1 MTIKLRLMLLI
12 ATGLLTALI
21 MSLAGYLGNTRM
33 GTAVQDSEL
42 SMTAL
47 RNHMEADMMHDALRA
62 DVLSAMLVGLG
73 KSTSTKAQVS
83 DSLKEHA
90 EHFRQVLADNLKLPL
105 DNTLKANLE
114 KIKPSLDNYISTGER
129 IVTLALD
136 DPDAARGELGTFNAA
151 FSQLEDQMATLSEL
165 IENNTQQAS
174 VGTRQ
179 SISVANFTL
188 GVVLIASLILL
199 LAQGRWVIL
208 SIMGPLQTASRIA
221 DSIAHGNLSEPIVE
235 PVRKDEAS
243 ALIRSLATMQRDLR
257 GMIDVVRS
265 NAHGVN
271 TTSEQLSHGCHEV
284 AGSSQQQSAAASA
297 MAAAAS
303 EMTASIEEITR
314 HAERALAMA
323 NQAETLAKDGGQVI
337 HQVVSDMDGIARSA
351 QQSAQVIRTLD
362 KESEA
367 IYSIIQVI
375 KGIADQTNL
384 LALNAAIEAARA
396 GEQGRGFAVVADEV
410 RNLAGRTS
418 ASTQE
423 IASMVGRIQQST
435 REAVASMEE
444 GVAQVD
450 KGMAVTAD
458 VERSIREILQATLNT
473 TEMVND
479 ISRTIGEQSLASN
492 EIAHQVEM
500 IAQMSESNSRVIGQT
515 ASTTDEL
522 SSLAGQLSQ
531 SVDRFRLYLIDFT
544 HLKSHLVELDIG
556 QGLRTGRGQTCVV
569 RRCARPFAYAAY
581 PIGTT
586 RPAP

>member
-1 MTIKLRLMLLI
+1 MTIKLRLVLLI

-33 GTAVQDSEL
+33 ADAVQDNDV
-42 SMTAL
+42 SMTVL

-73 KSTSTKAQVS
+73 KSTSTPAEVNS
-83 DSLKEHA
+83 SIKEHA
-90 EHFRQVLADNLKLPL
+90 EHFREVLAENLKLPL
-105 DNTLKANLE
+105 DASIKASLE
-114 KIKPSLDNYISTGER
+114 KIKPSLDTYISAGER
-129 IVTLALD
+129 IVALALEN
-136 DPDAARGELGTFNAA
+136 PEAARGELQTFNAA
-151 FSQLEDQMATLSEL
+151 FSQLEEQMAALSEL
-165 IENNTQQAS
+165 IENNTQLTS
-174 VGTRQ
+174 TGTRQ
-179 SISVANFTL
+179 TISNANWTL
-188 GVVLIASLILL
+188 IIVLGASLLLL
-199 LAQGRWVIL
+199 LAQGRWVTL
-208 SIMGPLQTASRIA
+208 SIMGPLRTASRIA
-221 DSIAHGNLSEPIVE
+221 QSIAHGNLSEPIVE
-235 PVRKDEAS
+235 PKNQDEAS

-257 GMIDVVRS
+257 GMIEVVRS

-271 TTSEQLSHGCHEV
+271 GMSERLSQGCHEV
-284 AGSSQQQSAAASA
+284 AGSSQQQSVAAST

-314 HAERALAMA
+314 HAQRALDMA
-323 NQAETLAKDGGQVI
+323 SQAETLAKDGGRVI

-410 RNLAGRTS
+410 RSLAGRTS

-423 IASMVGRIQQST
+423 IASMVGSIQQNT
-435 REAVASMEE
+435 RAAVISMEE

-450 KGMAVTAD
+450 KGMAVTAE
-458 VERSIREILQATLNT
+458 VERAIREILQATLST
-473 TEMVND
+473 TELVND
-479 ISRTIGEQSLASN
+479 ISRTISEQSLASN
-492 EIAHQVEM
+492 EIAHQVER
-500 IAQMSESNSRVIGQT
+500 IAGMSESNSRVIAGT

-531 SVDRFRLYLIDFT
+531 SVDRF
-544 HLKSHLVELDIG
+544 KM
-556 QGLRTGRGQTCVV
+556 
-569 RRCARPFAYAAY
+569 
-581 PIGTT
+581 
-586 RPAP
+586 

>member
-1 MTIKLRLMLLI
+1 MTIKLRLVLLI

-33 GTAVQDSEL
+33 ADAVQDNDV
-42 SMTAL
+42 SMTVL

-73 KSTSTKAQVS
+73 KSTSTPAEVNS
-83 DSLKEHA
+83 SIKEHA
-90 EHFRQVLADNLKLPL
+90 EHFREVLAENLKLPL
-105 DNTLKANLE
+105 DASIKASLE
-114 KIKPSLDNYISTGER
+114 KIKPSLDTYISAGER
-129 IVTLALD
+129 IVALALD
-136 DPDAARGELGTFNAA
+136 NPEAARGELQTFNAA
-151 FSQLEDQMATLSEL
+151 FSQLEEQMAALSEL
-165 IENNTQQAS
+165 IENNTQLTS
-174 VGTRQ
+174 TGTRQ
-179 SISVANFTL
+179 TISNANLTL
-188 GVVLIASLILL
+188 AIVLGASLLLL
-199 LAQGRWVIL
+199 LAQGRWVTL
-208 SIMGPLQTASRIA
+208 SIMGPLRTASRIA
-221 DSIAHGNLSEPIVE
+221 QSIAHGNLSEPIVE
-235 PVRKDEAS
+235 PKNQDEAS

-257 GMIDVVRS
+257 GMIEVVRS

-271 TTSEQLSHGCHEV
+271 GMSERLSQGCHEV
-284 AGSSQQQSAAASA
+284 AGSSQQQSVAAST

-314 HAERALAMA
+314 HAQRALDMA
-323 NQAETLAKDGGQVI
+323 SQAETLAKDGGRVI

-410 RNLAGRTS
+410 RSLAGRTS

-423 IASMVGRIQQST
+423 IASMVGSIQQNT
-435 REAVASMEE
+435 REAVISMEE

-450 KGMAVTAD
+450 KGMAVTAE
-458 VERSIREILQATLNT
+458 VERAIREILQATLST
-473 TEMVND
+473 TELVND
-479 ISRTIGEQSLASN
+479 ISRTISEQSLASN
-492 EIAHQVEM
+492 EIAHQVER
-500 IAQMSESNSRVIGQT
+500 IAGMSESNSRVIAGT

-531 SVDRFRLYLIDFT
+531 SVDRF
-544 HLKSHLVELDIG
+544 KM
-556 QGLRTGRGQTCVV
+556 
-569 RRCARPFAYAAY
+569 
-581 PIGTT
+581 
-586 RPAP
+586 

>member
-1 MTIKLRLMLLI
+1 MKRLGSQPAVLARGTTMTIKLRLVLLI

-33 GTAVQDSEL
+33 ADAVQDNDV
-42 SMTAL
+42 SMTVL

-73 KSTSTKAQVS
+73 KSTSTPAEVNS
-83 DSLKEHA
+83 SIKEHA
-90 EHFRQVLADNLKLPL
+90 EHFREVLADNLKLPL
-105 DNTLKANLE
+105 DASIKASLE
-114 KIKPSLDNYISTGER
+114 KIKPSLDTYISAGER
-129 IVTLALD
+129 IVALALD
-136 DPDAARGELGTFNAA
+136 NPEAARGELQTFNAA
-151 FSQLEDQMATLSEL
+151 FSQLEEQMAALSEL
-165 IENNTQQAS
+165 IENNTQLTS
-174 VGTRQ
+174 TGTRQ
-179 SISVANFTL
+179 TISNANWTL
-188 GVVLIASLILL
+188 IIVLGASLLLL
-199 LAQGRWVIL
+199 LAQGRWVTL
-208 SIMGPLQTASRIA
+208 SIMGPLRTASRIA
-221 DSIAHGNLSEPIVE
+221 QSIAHGNLSEPIAE
-235 PVRKDEAS
+235 PKNQDEAS

-257 GMIDVVRS
+257 GMIEVVRS

-271 TTSEQLSHGCHEV
+271 GMSERLSQGCHEV
-284 AGSSQQQSAAASA
+284 AGSSQQQSVAAST

-314 HAERALAMA
+314 HAQRALDMA
-323 NQAETLAKDGGQVI
+323 SQAETLAKDGGRVI

-410 RNLAGRTS
+410 RSLAGRTS

-423 IASMVGRIQQST
+423 IASMVGSIQQNT
-435 REAVASMEE
+435 REAVISMEE

-450 KGMAVTAD
+450 KGMAVTAE
-458 VERSIREILQATLNT
+458 VERAIREILQATLST
-473 TEMVND
+473 TELVND
-479 ISRTIGEQSLASN
+479 ISRTISEQSLASN
-492 EIAHQVEM
+492 EIAHQVER
-500 IAQMSESNSRVIGQT
+500 IAGMSESNSRVIGET

-522 SSLAGQLSQ
+522 SSLAGKLSQ
-531 SVDRFRLYLIDFT
+531 SVDRFRL
-544 HLKSHLVELDIG
+544 
-556 QGLRTGRGQTCVV
+556 
-569 RRCARPFAYAAY
+569 
-581 PIGTT
+581 
-586 RPAP
+586 

>member
-1 MTIKLRLMLLI
+1 MTIKLRLVLLI

-33 GTAVQDSEL
+33 ADAVQDNDV
-42 SMTAL
+42 SMTVL

-73 KSTSTKAQVS
+73 KSTSTPAEVNS
-83 DSLKEHA
+83 SIKEHA
-90 EHFRQVLADNLKLPL
+90 EHFREVLADNLKLPL
-105 DNTLKANLE
+105 DASIKASLE
-114 KIKPSLDNYISTGER
+114 KIKPSLDTYISAGER
-129 IVTLALD
+129 IVALALEN
-136 DPDAARGELGTFNAA
+136 PEAARGELQTFNAA
-151 FSQLEDQMATLSEL
+151 FSQLEEQMAALSEL
-165 IENNTQQAS
+165 IENNTQLTS
-174 VGTRQ
+174 TGTRQ
-179 SISVANFTL
+179 TISNANWTL
-188 GVVLIASLILL
+188 IIVLGASLLLL
-199 LAQGRWVIL
+199 LAQGRWVTL
-208 SIMGPLQTASRIA
+208 SIMGPLRTASRIA
-221 DSIAHGNLSEPIVE
+221 QSIAHGNLSEPIVE
-235 PVRKDEAS
+235 PKNQDEAS

-257 GMIDVVRS
+257 GMIEVVRS

-271 TTSEQLSHGCHEV
+271 GMSERLSQGCHEV
-284 AGSSQQQSAAASA
+284 AGSSQQQSVAAST

-314 HAERALAMA
+314 HAQRALDMA
-323 NQAETLAKDGGQVI
+323 SQAETLAKDGGRVI

-410 RNLAGRTS
+410 RSLAGRTS

-423 IASMVGRIQQST
+423 IASMVGSIQQNT
-435 REAVASMEE
+435 RAAVISMEE

-450 KGMAVTAD
+450 KGMAVTAE
-458 VERSIREILQATLNT
+458 VERAIREILQATLST
-473 TEMVND
+473 TELVND
-479 ISRTIGEQSLASN
+479 ISRTISEQSLASN
-492 EIAHQVEM
+492 EIAHQVER
-500 IAQMSESNSRVIGQT
+500 IAGMSESNSRVIAGT

-531 SVDRFRLYLIDFT
+531 SVDRF
-544 HLKSHLVELDIG
+544 KM
-556 QGLRTGRGQTCVV
+556 
-569 RRCARPFAYAAY
+569 
-581 PIGTT
+581 
-586 RPAP
+586 

>member
-1 MTIKLRLMLLI
+1 MKRLGSQPAVLARGTTMTIKLRLVLLI

-33 GTAVQDSEL
+33 ADAVQDNDV
-42 SMTAL
+42 SMMVL

-73 KSTSTKAQVS
+73 KSTSTPAEVNS
-83 DSLKEHA
+83 SIKEHA
-90 EHFRQVLADNLKLPL
+90 EHFREVLAENLKLPL
-105 DNTLKANLE
+105 DASIKASLE
-114 KIKPSLDNYISTGER
+114 KIKPSLDTYISAGER
-129 IVTLALD
+129 IVALALD
-136 DPDAARGELGTFNAA
+136 NPEAARGELQTFNAA
-151 FSQLEDQMATLSEL
+151 FSQLEEQMAALSEL
-165 IENNTQQAS
+165 IENNTQLTS
-174 VGTRQ
+174 TGTRQ
-179 SISVANFTL
+179 TISNANWTL
-188 GVVLIASLILL
+188 AIVLGASLLLL
-199 LAQGRWVIL
+199 LAQGRWVTL
-208 SIMGPLQTASRIA
+208 SIMGPLRTASRIA
-221 DSIAHGNLSEPIVE
+221 QSIAHGNLSEPIAE
-235 PVRKDEAS
+235 PKNQDEAS

-257 GMIDVVRS
+257 GMIEVVRS

-271 TTSEQLSHGCHEV
+271 GMSERLSQGCHEV
-284 AGSSQQQSAAASA
+284 AGSSQQQSVAAST

-314 HAERALAMA
+314 HAQRALDMA
-323 NQAETLAKDGGQVI
+323 SQAETLAKDGGRVI

-410 RNLAGRTS
+410 RSLAGRTS

-423 IASMVGRIQQST
+423 IASMVGSIQQNT
-435 REAVASMEE
+435 RAAVISMEE

-450 KGMAVTAD
+450 KGMAVTAE
-458 VERSIREILQATLNT
+458 VERAIREILQATLST
-473 TEMVND
+473 TELVND
-479 ISRTIGEQSLASN
+479 ISRTISEQSLASN
-492 EIAHQVEM
+492 EIAHQVER
-500 IAQMSESNSRVIGQT
+500 IAGMSESNSRVIGET

-522 SSLAGQLSQ
+522 SSLAGELSQ
-531 SVDRFRLYLIDFT
+531 SVDRFRL
-544 HLKSHLVELDIG
+544 
-556 QGLRTGRGQTCVV
+556 
-569 RRCARPFAYAAY
+569 
-581 PIGTT
+581 
-586 RPAP
+586 

>member
-1 MTIKLRLMLLI
+1 MKRLGSQPAVLARGTTMTIKLRLVLLI

-33 GTAVQDSEL
+33 ADAVQDNDV
-42 SMTAL
+42 SMTVL

-73 KSTSTKAQVS
+73 KSTSTPAEVNS
-83 DSLKEHA
+83 SIKEHA
-90 EHFRQVLADNLKLPL
+90 EHFREVLAENLKLPL
-105 DNTLKANLE
+105 DASIKASLE
-114 KIKPSLDNYISTGER
+114 KIKPSLDTYISAGER
-129 IVTLALD
+129 IVALALEN
-136 DPDAARGELGTFNAA
+136 PEAARGELQTFNAA
-151 FSQLEDQMATLSEL
+151 FSQLEEQMAALSEL
-165 IENNTQQAS
+165 IENNTQLTS
-174 VGTRQ
+174 TGTRQ
-179 SISVANFTL
+179 TISNANLTL
-188 GVVLIASLILL
+188 AIVLGASLLLL
-199 LAQGRWVIL
+199 LAQGRWVTL
-208 SIMGPLQTASRIA
+208 SIMGPLRTASRIA
-221 DSIAHGNLSEPIVE
+221 QSIAHGNLSEPIVE
-235 PVRKDEAS
+235 PKNQDEAS

-257 GMIDVVRS
+257 GMIEVVRS

-271 TTSEQLSHGCHEV
+271 GMSERLSQGCHEV
-284 AGSSQQQSAAASA
+284 AGSSQQQSVAAST

-314 HAERALAMA
+314 HAQRALDMA
-323 NQAETLAKDGGQVI
+323 SQAETLAKDGGRVI

-410 RNLAGRTS
+410 RSLAGRTS

-423 IASMVGRIQQST
+423 IASMVGSIQQNT
-435 REAVASMEE
+435 RAAVISMEE

-450 KGMAVTAD
+450 KGMAVTAE
-458 VERSIREILQATLNT
+458 VERAIREILQATLST
-473 TEMVND
+473 TELVND
-479 ISRTIGEQSLASN
+479 ISRTISEQSLASN
-492 EIAHQVEM
+492 EIAHQVER
-500 IAQMSESNSRVIGQT
+500 IAGMSESNSRVIAGT

-531 SVDRFRLYLIDFT
+531 SVDRF
-544 HLKSHLVELDIG
+544 KM
-556 QGLRTGRGQTCVV
+556 
-569 RRCARPFAYAAY
+569 
-581 PIGTT
+581 
-586 RPAP
+586 